1 MTDKEFIKKEYLP
14 KIEGKILYVGVMQNY
29 NLHPYTKT
37 PESFETIDL
46 DPNVSKGISP
56 YKHHVGDFLDFEN
69 EYKYDH
75 ISLHGLWGNG
85 FIFKNTKNYN
95 EKKEESH
102 KLTQIILNSI
112 NKAHNMLN
120 VGGTLQIGPNTNNIN
135 QIYDYMINENLY
147 KSLFRINR
155 DENGSYLNVHT
166 GCSNCI
172 FWGKKLNNNEFNYT
186 NIDIWGKTIETIG
199 LF

>member
-1 MTDKEFIKKEYLP
+1 MTDKYFIKETYLP
-14 KIEGKILYVGVMQNY
+14 KIGGKILYVGVLQNY
-29 NLHPYTKT
+29 DLHPFVKT
-37 PESFETIDL
+37 PESFETIDM
-46 DPNVSKGISP
+46 DPNISKGMSP
-56 YKHHVGDFLDFEN
+56 YKHHVGDFLDFNN
-69 EYKYDH
+69 EYNYDH

-85 FIFKNTKNYN
+85 FIFKNTKDYN
-95 EKKEESH
+95 ERKEGSH

-135 QIYDYMINENLY
+135 QIYDYMVDKNLY
-147 KSLFRINR
+147 KPKFRLNR
-155 DENGSYLNVHT
+155 NES

-172 FWGKKLNNNEFNYT
+172 FWGEKLNGNEFDYIND
-186 NIDIWGKTIETIG
+186 DIWNKTIKTIG